1 MKCSPK
7 TMLIVALSLAL
18 AGLVAYFAFPAA
30 QALILASAPLLVALI
45 CPVSM
50 LMMMWAMRDGGSN
63 AGACHSVQPARELP
77 APDAARQ
84 KH

>member
-7 TMLIVALSLAL
+7 TMLTVALSLAL
-18 AGLVAYFAFPAA
+18 AGLLTYFAFPAA
-30 QALILASAPLLVALI
+30 QALILANAPLLVALI

-50 LMMMWAMRDGGSN
+50 LIMMWSMRGSGSN
-63 AGACHSVQPARELP
+63 AGTCHSDQPARELP

-84 KH
+84 KS